1 MEAPPEEAG
10 VQTNLTAVAAA
21 TNSPAGTRRK
31 RERRFPDPKSESY
44 EADLE
49 EAKELWATRVE
60 MARAQWQ
67 AKLNLNDQELA
78 GFDQAIADMNDK
90 LYQTM
95 QVVADE
101 LQSTDKLSSEAGIR
115 IMNEVTT
122 TLVETYDQ
130 IGEVIPAEQRPQIEG
145 MEMQDFIDPA
155 AFDPLID
162 VRDKL

>member
-1 MEAPPEEAG
+1 
-10 VQTNLTAVAAA
+10 
-21 TNSPAGTRRK
+21 
-31 RERRFPDPKSESY
+31 
-44 EADLE
+44 
-49 EAKELWATRVE
+49 